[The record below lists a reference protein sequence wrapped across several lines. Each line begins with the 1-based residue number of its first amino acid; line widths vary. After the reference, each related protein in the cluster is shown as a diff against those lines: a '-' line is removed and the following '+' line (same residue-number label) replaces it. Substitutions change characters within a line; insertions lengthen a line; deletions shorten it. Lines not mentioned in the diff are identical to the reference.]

1 MDRSHVANHSQ
12 NVVELHG
19 SVWKVR
25 CTGCGVISENREI
38 PLPILPACRLCRA
51 LLRPHIVWFGES
63 LWGEDLHRCEE
74 VLRACDL
81 LLVIGTSG
89 VVYPAAGFASVAKDV
104 GALVI
109 EINLEST
116 PQSDLVDLS
125 LQGRAKDLVP
135 LLL

>member
-1 MDRSHVANHSQ
+1 MPAMSCFASTSYRLVWGIALGRRPAPLRS
-12 NVVELHG
+12 G
-19 SVWKVR
+19 
-25 CTGCGVISENREI
+25 
-38 PLPILPACRLCRA
+38 
-51 LLRPHIVWFGES
+51 
-63 LWGEDLHRCEE
+63 
-74 VLRACDL
+74 LRACDL

-89 VVYPAAGFASVAKDV
+89 VVYPAAGFASVAKEV

-116 PQSDLVDLS
+116 PQSNLVDLS

>member
-1 MDRSHVANHSQ
+1 
-12 NVVELHG
+12 
-19 SVWKVR
+19 
-25 CTGCGVISENREI
+25 
-38 PLPILPACRLCRA
+38 
-51 LLRPHIVWFGES
+51 
-63 LWGEDLHRCEE
+63 
-74 VLRACDL
+74 
-81 LLVIGTSG
+81 VIGTSG
-89 VVYPAAGFASVAKDV
+89 VVYPAAGFASVAKKV